1 MNQPTRDEHEEL
13 KERVKKLEE
22 QHTEP
27 IQITVERKYPDR
39 DLLQNLSRSQD
50 EHAKLL
56 IAHSR
61 GINTLQTSI
70 DHLTTEMNGAR
81 ADIMSIKA
89 TQSDHGELL
98 REHGQAL
105 AEIKEEIAEIK
116 EEIAEIKEEI
126 AEIKATM
133 ATLATK
139 EEIAEIKA
147 TQDKILQL
155 LQK

>member
-1 MNQPTRDEHEEL
+1 MDQPTRDEHEEL

-39 DLLQNLSRSQD
+39 DLLQNLSRNQD

-61 GINTLQTSI
+61 GINTLQASI
-70 DHLTTEMNGAR
+70 DHLTTDMNGAR
-81 ADIMSIKA
+81 ADIISIKA
-89 TQSDHGELL
+89 TQSDQGELL

-105 AEIKEEIAEIK
+105 AEIK
-116 EEIAEIKEEI
+116 
-126 AEIKATM
+126 ATM
-133 ATLATK
+133 ATK